1 MSGTVSERVASVSY
15 AFAWRVVRVLP
26 ERIAYLCFSALAQF
40 AWLRQGRGVRQ
51 LEANLSRV
59 VPGASQLALKNLS
72 RKGMHSYM
80 RYWCDIFRLPDWTPE
95 RIESTVRVVGD
106 EPVRKALAEGRGVVM
121 ALAHQGN
128 WDHAG
133 AWASLALA
141 KVTTVAE
148 RLKPE
153 DLFDQF
159 VRFREELG
167 MEVLPLTGGNDLF
180 GTLVRRLRTGGFV
193 PLLADRDTTD
203 NGIVGEFFGESARI
217 AAGPATLALVTG
229 AALHPVS
236 ISYERLPSRSRARW
250 GTVIQFHP
258 EVTDP
263 ETGPRPERI
272 AAMSQACAD
281 ALAEGIRQSP
291 QDWHMM
297 QRVFLADLVP
307 QVAPLA
313 SA

>member
-1 MSGTVSERVASVSY
+1 MSATVSERAMSLGY
-15 AFAWRVVRVLP
+15 AFAWRLVRVMP
-26 ERIAYLCFSALAQF
+26 ERLAYLTFSALAQF

-59 VPGASQLALKNLS
+59 VPGASQLTLKNLS

-80 RYWCDIFRLPDWTPE
+80 RYWCDIFRLPDWTSE

-106 EPVRKALAEGRGVVM
+106 QPVRRSLAEGRGVVM

-133 AWASLALA
+133 AWATLSLS

-167 MEVLPLTGGNDLF
+167 MEVLPLTGGNDVF

-193 PLLADRDTTD
+193 PLLADRDLTD
-203 NGIVGEFFGESARI
+203 NGIVVDFFGESARI
-217 AAGPATLALVTG
+217 AAGPATLAMVTG

-236 ISYERLPSRSRARW
+236 ITYERLPNRSRARW
-250 GTVIQFHP
+250 GTVIHFHP
-258 EVTDP
+258 EVPVP
-263 ETGPRPERI
+263 ETGQRPERI
-272 AAMSQACAD
+272 AAMAQACAD
-281 ALAEGIRQSP
+281 ALAEGIRESP